1 MAGRVR
7 WRVGLRIGRSGFGSV
22 QANGSAQ
29 ERVGSG
35 TGRLRLRVGRLRGG
49 SGTGRLRFGSV
60 VAGRLRVRSVR
71 LRVGEVRVGEVTGR
85 SVRLRVGRSGGTV
98 GQVEGGGRKVAAGR
112 RRRLVRKEPGASIR
126 LRERAENM
134 FDAGGCGSSGWSRS
148 SAGERLRGQR
158 WWRKEEG
165 WRQAQGIDLRREVE
179 GRGND

>member
-1 MAGRVR
+1 VAGRVR
-7 WRVGLRIGRSGFGSV
+7 LRIGRSVFGSV
-22 QANGSAQ
+22 QANGSVQ

-98 GQVEGGGRKVAAGR
+98 GQVEGGRKVAAGR

-165 WRQAQGIDLRREVE
+165 RRQAQGIDLRREVE